1 MAMQW
6 DEGKANWDNSYE
18 GGGNICFYP
27 HEEVVRFVNRYIRKR
42 DGINDFH
49 NVMDLTESEW
59 DSFKSLDLG
68 CGIGRHMKFLD
79 EFGLNPYGIDL
90 SNTAISIGKSWFQ
103 DMGREDLADK
113 MIIGSVTDLPYDDE
127 SFWMCV
133 SCGVLDSMR
142 REIAQKGIEEAL
154 RVIKK
159 NGLMYLNLIMGAQD
173 KNGDEIV
180 DFGYERGT
188 VQSYF
193 TCDSIKEFLGN
204 KVEIIRF
211 EIIIQKDDKQNVLG
225 KRAHLVIR
233 KR

>member
-1 MAMQW
+1 
-6 DEGKANWDNSYE
+6 
-18 GGGNICFYP
+18 
-27 HEEVVRFVNRYIRKR
+27 
-42 DGINDFH
+42 
-49 NVMDLTESEW
+49 MDLTESEW